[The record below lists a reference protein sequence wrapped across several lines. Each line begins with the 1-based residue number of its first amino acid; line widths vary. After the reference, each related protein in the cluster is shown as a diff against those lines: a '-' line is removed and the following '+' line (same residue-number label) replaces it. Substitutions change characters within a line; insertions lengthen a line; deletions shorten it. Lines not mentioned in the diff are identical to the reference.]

1 MTSNIVE
8 QQPQAE
14 ANHVFVT
21 SMAALKKFKP
31 EEVKKNDLWLVS
43 PHLIEIEPGF
53 NARKDYTTK
62 KKLKH
67 IASLRRQ
74 WNTDPTQI
82 PPIRVRIKDGHLYV
96 GDGHC
101 RMISLRQAIEEDGLE
116 FKFVQCIPFQGNDVA
131 QLMLILTS
139 QDGLPLDY
147 VEQADVFTRLTALG
161 LTDEDLAAKRNCSV
175 QHIRNIRSIASLPY
189 RLQGYITSEVIPYSN
204 ALEVVRKY
212 GETKAMEL
220 IDGIIEQKK
229 KDFERLLNET
239 AEAAQPNGTEQSD
252 AETEVDVET
261 DAEVEIK
268 KTTPEIRISRK
279 ELDKAM
285 DKPVVRFTKRVK
297 ESTVN
302 VVSQLAEL
310 LVDTDEAQTVT
321 LTPELVAELKKLKEG
336 FSAKQEPAEPVE
348 PVEGGSDSEEEN
360 DGE

>member
-239 AEAAQPNGTEQSD
+239 AEVAQPNEAALSDTETETD
-252 AETEVDVET
+252 VETEV
-261 DAEVEIK
+261 EVK
-268 KTTPEIRISRK
+268 KTAPEIRISRK

-285 DKPVVRFTKRVK
+285 DKPVVRFTKKVK

-336 FSAKQEPAEPVE
+336 FSAKQESVEPVE
-348 PVEGGSDSEEEN
+348 PVEGDSEEEN